1 MPSSLRLP
9 LALLGLLLT
18 AAPAAARD
26 TSSADGLSSAERA
39 RRDALLDAYARLV
52 DPSLGELAPAE
63 HAHGPQCLTG
73 LVKELRE
80 NQHLFSPEQ
89 WLDIQSTLGL
99 PAPSATPPSP
109 LADGT
114 CTGDTAE
121 YSLVGEHFVVYWGSG
136 STEQQAADLLESL
149 EFSWDTLI
157 DDLGWDP
164 PTGTPELK
172 LRFQISDANYAGAYT
187 TIDWCSGVGYVPYMV
202 AGRGSF
208 SAGTWYKT
216 MAAHEF
222 NHASQW
228 GYSYAHEFYWW
239 EATATWVEEHV
250 YPSYNDWADMYVY
263 FSFYPHIAL
272 NASSQQDQE
281 IFGHMYAMGIFAT
294 WLDENVGG
302 HDFVLG
308 TWDEVKGDNGQYDA
322 WLPDVLEDMG
332 EDFDSL
338 WQGFM
343 ASTAFMDF
351 AEPSYYYDIQSVDDV
366 GSLPYDGD
374 EQRDAPQSLGMNYFE
389 IDEDEGAEGKFLQVD
404 FAGDD
409 GIEWNVVLVTG
420 EGGTVHEYVAAEI
433 EDGAGSAWIPF
444 DGDKKAFLVVSPK
457 DEDVQGYFY
466 DWTDADEYDF
476 DFSLCLADSDS
487 ADSET
492 GVPCGQDVDGGTDSG
507 DGPSTPGA
515 DEDED
520 GSGGCG
526 CFAGATPAAG
536 LLWAAG
542 LLGLASRRRRDPR
555 AG

>member
-1 MPSSLRLP
+1 MPSSALRLP
-9 LALLGLLLT
+9 ASILGLLLA
-18 AAPAAARD
+18 AAPAVAAPAPG
-26 TSSADGLSSAERA
+26 TTASADADGA
-39 RRDALLDAYARLV
+39 RRLALLDAYARLV

-63 HAHGPQCLTG
+63 HEHGPQCLTG

-80 NQHLFSPEQ
+80 NQHLFSPDE

-99 PAPSATPPSP
+99 PPPSATPPSP
-109 LADGT
+109 MPDGT

-121 YSLVGEHFVVYWGSG
+121 NSLAGEHFVVYWGSG
-136 STEQQAADLLESL
+136 STQGQAEDLLESL
-149 EFSWDTLI
+149 EFSWETLI

-164 PTGTPELK
+164 PTGTPDLK
-172 LRFQISDANYAGAYT
+172 LRFQISDSNYAGAYT

-239 EATATWVEEHV
+239 EATATWVEEYV

-272 NASSQQDQE
+272 NASNQQDQE
-281 IFGHMYAMGIFAT
+281 IFAHMYSMGIFAT
-294 WLDENVGG
+294 WMDENVGG
-302 HDFVLG
+302 HDLVMG

-351 AEPSYYYDIQSVDDV
+351 AESSSYYDIQSVDDV
-366 GSLPYDGD
+366 GSLPATGD

-389 IDEDEGAEGKFLQVD
+389 IDEDQGAEGKYLQVD

-409 GIEWNVVLVTG
+409 GIDWNVVLVSG
-420 EGGTVHEYVAAEI
+420 DGNTVHEYVAAQI
-433 EDGAGSAWIPF
+433 EDGVGSAWLPF
-444 DGDKKAFLVVSPK
+444 DGDKKAYLVVSPK

-476 DFSLCLADSDS
+476 DFELCLADG
-487 ADSET
+487 ET
-492 GVPCGQDVDGGTDSG
+492 GLPCGDADTGGTDDTGSDPATP
-507 DGPSTPGA
+507 DG
-515 DEDED
+515 DED
-520 GSGGCG
+520 GDGGCG

-542 LLGLASRRRRDPR
+542 LLGLAARRRR
-555 AG
+555 